1 MSEEEQIRVAM
12 EESLSYN
19 NKKVEEGTSK
29 QENPASEPEDDMVED
44 TTEEDSSMSGKYNFL
59 VWVLLEHSCYLIINC
74 LISLL

>member
-59 VWVLLEHSCYLIINC
+59 VLVLLEHSCYLIINC